1 MKDLSCYFLR
11 RSIRDRR
18 DMVASAS
25 VSSFLKD
32 DFPLGNKISCYGWST
47 VLGVLCIREE
57 IDIQPYNNRDYY
69 MTV

>member
-32 DFPLGNKISCYGWST
+32 DFPLGNKISCHGWST
-47 VLGVLCIREE
+47 AGEYRV
-57 IDIQPYNNRDYY
+57 
-69 MTV
+69 